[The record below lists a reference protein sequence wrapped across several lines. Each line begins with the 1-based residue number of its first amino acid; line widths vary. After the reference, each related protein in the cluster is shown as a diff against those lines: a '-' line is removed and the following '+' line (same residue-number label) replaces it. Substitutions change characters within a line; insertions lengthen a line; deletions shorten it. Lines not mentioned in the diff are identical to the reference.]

1 MVMDRYGWGPQ
12 DLGSPGMSNR
22 APEPRDLEV
31 RKDMVIE
38 EVQSGWVGAAVSLQA
53 IGGQRVVALED
64 RHGAVRS
71 FPLGHGFLY
80 EGEPVRLVAPRAKRD
95 STPQR
100 TRSGSV
106 AVPGAKA
113 RTARASRMLVE
124 GLHDAEL
131 IEKVWGDDLRIEGIV
146 VEPMHGLDHVADII
160 RAFDPG
166 PQRRLGI
173 LADHLVSGSKESRIA
188 DEAMKVPGARG
199 HVLFVGHPYIDVWE
213 SVKPRVVGLEQ
224 WPKVPRGEDWK
235 TGVLRRIGWP
245 HETPRQR
252 AVAWKK
258 ILASVNH
265 YADLDPG
272 ILGPVEHIIDF
283 LTAPAEQG

>member
-1 MVMDRYGWGPQ
+1 MGRYGWGPQ
-12 DLGSPGMSNR
+12 DLGSAGLSHRP
-22 APEPRDLEV
+22 PEPRDLEV
-31 RKDMVIE
+31 RQGMVIE
-38 EVQSGWVGAAVSLQA
+38 EVQSGWVGAAVSLQSV
-53 IGGQRVVALED
+53 GGQRVVGLED

-71 FPLGHGFLY
+71 FPLGDGFLY
-80 EGEPVRLVAPRAKRD
+80 EGEPVRLVVPRPKKTT
-95 STPQR
+95 TPGR

-146 VEPMHGLDHVADII
+146 VEPMHGLDHVEEII
-160 RAFDPG
+160 EEFAPS

-173 LADHLVSGSKESRIA
+173 LADHLVEGSKESRLA
-188 DEAMKVPGARG
+188 DQAMKLAGAQG
-199 HVLFVGHPYIDVWE
+199 NVLFVGHPYVDVWE
-213 SVKPRVVGLEQ
+213 SVKPKAVGLRE
-224 WPKVPRGEDWK
+224 WPSVPRGEDWK
-235 TGVLRRIGWP
+235 TGILRRIGWP
-245 HETPRQR
+245 HETPAQR
-252 AVAWKK
+252 ARAWKK
-258 ILASVNH
+258 ILASVNT

-283 LTAPAEQG
+283 LTAAPEH